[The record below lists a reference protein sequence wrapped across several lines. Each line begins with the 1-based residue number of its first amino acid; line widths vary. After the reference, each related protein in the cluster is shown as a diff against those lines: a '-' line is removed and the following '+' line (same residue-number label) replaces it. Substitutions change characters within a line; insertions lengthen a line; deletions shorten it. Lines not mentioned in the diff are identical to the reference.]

1 MRRLTFRRNQTQNQA
16 KYSKILSCTHG
27 NVVYEGR
34 VKEDVPAGPRKFH
47 HVGSCRSPPPPLEPR
62 GQTTPPM
69 PQLALQWYNPEP
81 LSQSNACSENPS
93 SLRQKLC
100 FPLLPHTASNSP
112 RLSANT
118 WHIRDCALRGVFA
131 GIALHKREMRPK
143 KTRAVSLGTLGTLGT
158 LGRLKQ
164 SRRDSQRTAVDSKH

>member
-1 MRRLTFRRNQTQNQA
+1 MTD
-16 KYSKILSCTHG
+16 H
-27 NVVYEGR
+27 
-34 VKEDVPAGPRKFH
+34 AGPLPH
-47 HVGSCRSPPPPLEPR
+47 HWSLEARRPHR
-62 GQTTPPM
+62 CHNW
-69 PQLALQWYNPEP
+69 LYNPEP

-143 KTRAVSLGTLGTLGT
+143 KTRAVSLGSLGTLGT

-164 SRRDSQRTAVDSKH
+164 SRRDSQRTAVDSKHNGHVKPLTMMSKVKIYTSIPNSLQ